1 MQDYCDGGVHRER
14 GPKVRNY
21 DYHHGLDLDLDDND
35 GDGDDK
41 WDDDMRKRSYGD
53 KMENVDLSRTSSPEG
68 DGRER
73 FSTLAFSPHLQ
84 YVWQLWQ
91 I

>member
-21 DYHHGLDLDLDDND
+21 DDDHGLDLDLDYK
-35 GDGDDK
+35 DGDDK
-41 WDDDMRKRSYGD
+41 WDDMRKRSYGE

-73 FSTLAFSPHLQ
+73 FPTLAFSPHLQ